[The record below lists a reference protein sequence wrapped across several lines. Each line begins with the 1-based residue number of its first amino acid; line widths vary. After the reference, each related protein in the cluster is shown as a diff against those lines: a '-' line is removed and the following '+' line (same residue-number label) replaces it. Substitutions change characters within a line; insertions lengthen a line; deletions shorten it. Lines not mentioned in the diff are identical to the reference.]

1 MSAYTHGSPTFS
13 GVTLTGARLISD
25 QANGPVWEYT
35 YEGTQS
41 AIATQAGISQSAGA
55 RTVIDD
61 SSPINRLVA
70 TYVRDPNASVGSET
84 PTDVFSID
92 WEENQVSLFSS
103 PRAIEEAAG
112 YVSVAQY
119 KSDIMDAAQAGDAF
133 PLDQASYPV
142 AFYLYN
148 LIAQGIDTFP
158 VSSPFL
164 RRNRTYSL
172 TYTGTPYRVTY
183 GAIVYTRAAL
193 ITLLGITSPLT
204 ERIPLDPEETL
215 PEGFVWGWY
224 LAQQSYS
231 YQRERGGVKVTE
243 TLGFRFGK
251 WNAWP
256 SSSAIQGLYTLIE

>member
-13 GVTLTGARLISD
+13 GVTLTGSRPIYD
-25 QANGPVWEYT
+25 QANGPVWEYS
-35 YEGTQS
+35 YEGTEAGIAAQA
-41 AIATQAGISQSAGA
+41 AIAQAAGA
-55 RTVIDD
+55 RTVVD
-61 SSPINRLVA
+61 SSNPINRLVA
-70 TYVRDPNASVGSET
+70 TYVRDPNASASAET
-84 PTDVFSID
+84 PTDVYSID

-103 PRAIEEAAG
+103 PRAIEEAAS
-112 YVSVAQY
+112 YVSTAQY
-119 KSDIMDAAQAGDAF
+119 KSDIADAAQAGDAF
-133 PLDQASYPV
+133 PLDQTTYP
-142 AFYLYN
+142 AGFYIYSL
-148 LIAQGIDTFP
+148 LSQGIDTFP

-193 ITLLGITSPLT
+193 IAELGIVSPLT
-204 ERIPLDPEETL
+204 ERIPLDPVETL
-215 PEGFVWGWY
+215 PTGFAWGWY

-256 SSSAIQGLYTLIE
+256 ASSALQGLYTLIE